1 MTTKPQIMQ
10 KNIYNNYKI
19 MKKVTVILF
28 MLISSLTFGQNE
40 KKLERIK
47 ALQVAF
53 ISTKLDL
60 SSEEAQKF
68 WPVFN
73 EFNDKQLELR
83 KQKKILMFKLKSENS
98 GNLSDK
104 EIQKA
109 LDDSESIDNNIQSNR
124 NQFVKNLKGVISPQK
139 ILLLKRLEEDFKN
152 TMLKQFKERKGKLNQ
167 D

>member
-1 MTTKPQIMQ
+1 
-10 KNIYNNYKI
+10 
-19 MKKVTVILF
+19 MKKITIILF
-28 MLISSLTFGQNE
+28 ILISSLTFGQNE

-60 SSEEAQKF
+60 TPEEAQKF

-73 EFNDKQLELR
+73 EFNDKQLDLR
-83 KQKKILMFKLKSENS
+83 KQKRILMFKLKPENS
-98 GNLSDK
+98 GTLSDK
-104 EIQKA
+104 DVQKA
-109 LDDSESIDNNIQSNR
+109 LDDSEAIEMNIQNNR

-139 ILLLKRLEEDFKN
+139 ILLLKKLEEDFKN
-152 TMLKQFKERKGKLNQ
+152 TMLKQFKERKDKLNQ